1 MRKFKTER
9 RLQRLTEAAESRQAT
24 LRLIL
29 ENIHDPHNVSAIY
42 RTCDATGVQNVGL
55 VYTNEEFPKISRVT
69 SSSANKWI
77 DTQRYKSVEEC
88 CDELHKQ
95 GFKVYAST
103 LEDNAVDFYQLDL
116 TEPVA
121 LVVGNE
127 HRGISDELKNLA
139 DKTFFIPMRGMVQ
152 SLNVSVASAVIL
164 YEAQRQ
170 RSLKG
175 MYSLPSLP
183 QKELDNLIDKWCD
196 K

>member
-9 RLQRLTEAAESRQAT
+9 RLQRLTETAENRQAT
-24 LRLIL
+24 LRLVL

-55 VYTNEEFPKISRVT
+55 VYTNEDFPKISRVT

-77 DTQRYKSVEEC
+77 DTQRYKSVEDC
-88 CDELHKQ
+88 CDELHKL
-95 GFKVYAST
+95 GFKIYASV
-103 LEDNAVDFYQLDL
+103 LDKNAVDFYQFDL

-127 HRGISDELKNLA
+127 HRGISDEMQKIA

-175 MYSLPSLP
+175 MYAAASLP
-183 QKELDNLIDKWCD
+183 QNELDNLIEKWCD

>member
-1 MRKFKTER
+1 MRKFKTEK
-9 RLQRLTEAAESRQAT
+9 RLQRLTKAAEARQAT
-24 LRLIL
+24 LQIIL
-29 ENIHDPHNVSAIY
+29 ENIHDPYNVSAIY
-42 RTCDATGVQNVGL
+42 RTCDATGVQNIGL

-88 CDELHKQ
+88 CGELRKK
-95 GFKVYAST
+95 GFKIYASM
-103 LEDNAVDFYQLDL
+103 LDENAVDFYELDL

-127 HRGISDELKNLA
+127 HRGISEEMQKLA
-139 DKTFFIPMRGMVQ
+139 DKTFYIPMRGMVQ

-175 MYSLPSLP
+175 MYSVPSLP
-183 QKELDNLIDKWCD
+183 QNELDNLIDKWCD